1 MAYGSNI
8 NTSLYGRRFGL
19 QQMTTNQTG
28 TGLAGRQPEFL
39 VGPEDIRK
47 EVTTGDS
54 TATSLKAYGISYLS
68 TSIVTG
74 TDATS
79 VFRMD
84 PPIPGVEKTI
94 IWGSTTIGTM
104 ATKIWVTI
112 STGTGNFQT
121 SGGSSFS
128 CVASSAG
135 AVLKLVGITTAIY
148 ATVAGATLQGF
159 SYTTTT

>member
-8 NTSLYGRRFGL
+8 LTQLYGRRVGL
-19 QQMTTNQTG
+19 QLMTSAVAGFNA
-28 TGLAGRQPEFL
+28 AGRLAEFL

-54 TATSLKAYGISYLS
+54 TATALKAWGVSLLTTNLS
-68 TSIVTG
+68 A
-74 TDATS
+74 DATA
-79 VFRMD
+79 VFRLD
-84 PPIPGVEKTI
+84 PPIPGVEKTLV
-94 IWGSTTIGTM
+94 WGSTTIGTM
-104 ATKIWVTI
+104 SAKIFATI
-112 STGTGNFQT
+112 STGNGGGFQT

-135 AVLKLVGITTAIY
+135 AVLRLQGVTTALY
-148 ATVAGATLQGF
+148 AVINGTTASGF